1 MSVISHSCIC
11 AGTVP
16 LKQTESFGG
25 RAGAPRVFFKSKGQI
40 PQTPQSPACKVLC
53 FTLQRLE
60 PWAGFLPCSG
70 RQGDVPRAVKTTTD
84 RSTRV
89 PAMS

>member
-16 LKQTESFGG
+16 LEQMESLGG
-25 RAGAPRVFFKSKGQI
+25 RAGARGYFLNEGTNTPNTTKSSLQSSVFHPS
-40 PQTPQSPACKVLC
+40 L
-53 FTLQRLE
+53 LE

-70 RQGDVPRAVKTTTD
+70 GKGDVPRAVQTTTD
-84 RSTRV
+84 RSTRG
-89 PAMS
+89 PAAS